1 MATENDE
8 LKHYGVIGMKWGVRR
23 GHRAKASGSEKATKY
38 YSKAYRKSSKKAD
51 SLQLRAANN
60 ELFAT
65 KAQSKALNR
74 QLHARSER
82 ALRRATK
89 KKIEANKYALKSSKL
104 KKRAIKWEKKMSKV
118 FSSVKISDIDN
129 ESLEKGKKY
138 AYMLMKD

>member
-1 MATENDE
+1 MVTENDE

-60 ELFAT
+60 EVFAA
-65 KAQSKALNR
+65 KAQSKSLNR

-89 KKIEANKYALKSSKL
+89 KQIEANKYALKSSKL

>member
-1 MATENDE
+1 MVTENDE

-89 KKIEANKYALKSSKL
+89 KQIEANKYALKSSKL

>member
-1 MATENDE
+1 
-8 LKHYGVIGMKWGVRR
+8 MKWGVRR

-51 SLQLRAANN
+51 SLKQRAANN
-60 ELFAT
+60 EVFAS

-74 QLHARSER
+74 ELYARSER

-89 KKIEANKYALKSSKL
+89 KKIEANKYALKSANL

-138 AYMLMKD
+138 TYMLMKD

>member
-1 MATENDE
+1 
-8 LKHYGVIGMKWGVRR
+8 MKWGVRR

-51 SLQLRAANN
+51 SLKQRAANN
-60 ELFAT
+60 EVFAS

-74 QLHARSER
+74 ELYARSER

-138 AYMLMKD
+138 TYMLMKD

>member
-1 MATENDE
+1 
-8 LKHYGVIGMKWGVRR
+8 MKWGVRR

-51 SLQLRAANN
+51 SLKQRAANN
-60 ELFAT
+60 EVFAS

-74 QLHARSER
+74 ELYARSER

>member
-1 MATENDE
+1 
-8 LKHYGVIGMKWGVRR
+8 MKWGVRR
-23 GHRAKASGSEKATKY
+23 GHRAKASGNENATKY

-51 SLQLRAANN
+51 SLKLRAANN
-60 ELFAT
+60 EVFAA
-65 KAQSKALNR
+65 KAQSKAFNR
-74 QLHARSER
+74 ELHARNER

-89 KKIEANKYALKSSKL
+89 KKIEANKYALKSANL

-138 AYMLMKD
+138 TYMLMKD